1 MDKKILYI
9 DCETTGTD
17 PIKNDIIQISLI
29 IEVNNVIKEKHNI
42 FMQPYRYDNINPTAL
57 EIQNRTV
64 QEIKAYPTPDDGYK
78 KIISVFN
85 SYIDRYDKKDKF
97 DYVGYNVHF
106 DINFLFQFFKRNNNP
121 YLFSYIGN
129 KIDVYGLLQ
138 FLVATNKINDM
149 NHLPNLRLQTVCDAF
164 GVHIEAHDS
173 MSDVEATRE
182 LFKKIDKKITIKGDS
197 YND

>member
-9 DCETTGTD
+9 DCETTGVD
-17 PIKNDIIQISLI
+17 HRHHDIIQISLI

-42 FMQPYRYDNINPTAL
+42 FMQPSRYDNIDPTAL

-64 QEIKAYPTPDDGYK
+64 DEIKSYPTQDDGYK

-85 SYIDRYDKKDKF
+85 RYIDRYNKKDKF

-164 GVHIEAHDS
+164 GVHIDAHDS
-173 MSDVEATRE
+173 MSDIEATRE
-182 LFKKIDKKITIKGDS
+182 LFKIIDKKITIKGDS